1 MALIIERRKTR
12 KRAGSGKKGNPHM
25 EGQINPYFKKG
36 KWNPKTKRYDPAVL
50 DPEKRIVDKK
60 KPYRKPKKP
69 TGKPRG
75 TGPRGMKGRKKK

>member
-50 DPEKRIVDKK
+50 DPEKRIVDRK
-60 KPYRKPKKP
+60 KPYKRKL
-69 TGKPRG
+69 TGVKRK
-75 TGPRGMKGRKKK
+75 TGPRGMSGRKK